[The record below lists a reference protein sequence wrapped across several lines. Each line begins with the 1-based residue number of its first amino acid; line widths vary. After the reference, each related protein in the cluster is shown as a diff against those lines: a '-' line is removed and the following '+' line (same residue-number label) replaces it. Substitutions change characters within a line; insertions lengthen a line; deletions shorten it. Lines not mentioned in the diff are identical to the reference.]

1 MDAARQSILQLML
14 EDKVAV
20 MNGEKPENFQAV
32 QTEFDAYSKA
42 GGNHYVAG
50 KVEKYNAW
58 YENIKI
64 ELDNGD
70 HK

>member
-20 MNGEKPENFQAV
+20 MNGEKPENYQAV
-32 QTEFDAYSKA
+32 QTEFDAYTKA
-42 GGNHYVAG
+42 GGNHYVAS
-50 KVEKYNAW
+50 KVARYNEW

-64 ELDNGD
+64 ERKDNVA
-70 HK
+70 K